1 MAERVKRGIHGAGVM
16 KGEMQCSR
24 KWLLMCILL
33 VWCGS
38 LGCLHRQG
46 GGGTSMGSPGV
57 GKAAAVVSPLVSR
70 VDQRA
75 RLIEVN
81 SLEINPP
88 VVHATIKGRSLS
100 PEEVQAMII
109 RVAQQIMTLKVTSG
123 KAGVRGTTDSI
134 LRTEIT
140 QFQERNGSAFGGEPA
155 TVSFRMEIVDRARL
169 KPIWEAQYFYRQEA
183 LSENLLR
190 LGERIGP
197 SGAGAGWVSGQ
208 VLLERGISASLED
221 FNRRREQQFL
231 AQGK

>member
-1 MAERVKRGIHGAGVM
+1 
-16 KGEMQCSR
+16 
-24 KWLLMCILL
+24 
-33 VWCGS
+33 
-38 LGCLHRQG
+38 
-46 GGGTSMGSPGV
+46 MGSSGV
-57 GKAAAVVSPLVSR
+57 GKAAAVVNPLVSR
-70 VDQRA
+70 VDQRE

-81 SLEINPP
+81 SLEVSPP
-88 VVHATIKGRSLS
+88 VVHASIKGRSLS
-100 PEEVQAMII
+100 AEEVQAII
-109 RVAQQIMTLKVTSG
+109 MRVAHEIMTLKLVPG
-123 KAGVRGTTDSI
+123 KAGARGTTDAI

-155 TVSFRMEIVDRARL
+155 TVSFKMEIVDRARL
-169 KPIWEAQYFYRQEA
+169 EPIWEAQYFYRQEA

-197 SGAGAGWVSGQ
+197 AGAGAGWVSGQ